1 MRPLPNPDHEG
12 PSRLAG
18 KHAMSQE
25 AQAPIQAKQTA
36 TPPPKPTALSV
47 GQMLHLM
54 QLEMERAQE
63 HGFPISCLMIGLDHE
78 GDEDAQSYRRERLTE
93 VFRLLKV
100 VTFRKKV
107 RGLGLTER
115 RFVLALFPHAKPNQA
130 AEIADELIGS
140 FRERGLQAQ
149 NSAGLVHSRACTIS
163 VGIGHNSHMGPMSFQ
178 ILIEEA
184 EAGLCFAKANGGD
197 HSVQLRDV
205 ESELDRL
212 REELE
217 VTIREFKAQ
226 SETQTREQAGAE
238 EDWGRALIGKIVQAF
253 NDQPEQ
259 SASVVRV
266 ERAVIH
272 LVKSEVG
279 RWQEISA
286 SRHVSDSQV
295 QIELLERRIEK
306 LTEHLDKTEAE
317 LRRVAAMKAIDSG
330 IASLYDSVQGLSS
343 SDSDFERKN
352 EMLKGIFEANFALQ
366 KGAA

>member
-1 MRPLPNPDHEG
+1 
-12 PSRLAG
+12 
-18 KHAMSQE
+18 MSQE
-25 AQAPIQAKQTA
+25 AQAPMQAKQQATA
-36 TPPPKPTALSV
+36 PPKPTALSV

-63 HGFPISCLMIGLDHE
+63 HGFPISCLMIGLDQE
-78 GDEDAQSYRRERLTE
+78 GDEDARAYRRERLTE

-100 VTFRKKV
+100 VTFRKKI

-115 RFVLALFPHAKPNQA
+115 RVVLALFPHAKPHQA

-140 FRERGLQAQ
+140 FHDLGLHAV
-149 NSAGLVHSRACTIS
+149 NAEGLEQSRTSTIS
-163 VGIGHNSHMGPMSFQ
+163 IGIGHNSHMGPMSFQ

-184 EAGLCFAKANGGD
+184 EAGLSFAKANGGD
-197 HSVQLRDV
+197 HCVQLRDV

-217 VTIREFKAQ
+217 ATIDEFKAH
-226 SETQTREQAGAE
+226 SEHQTREQADVE
-238 EDWGRALIGKIVQAF
+238 EDWGRDLIGKIVQAF

-259 SASVVRV
+259 SATVVRV
-266 ERAVIH
+266 ERAVID
-272 LVKSEVG
+272 LVKNEVG

-286 SRHVSDSQV
+286 SRHVSEAQG

-330 IASLYDSVQGLSS
+330 IASVYDTVQGLSS
-343 SDSDFERKN
+343 GDSEFERKN

>member
-1 MRPLPNPDHEG
+1 
-12 PSRLAG
+12 
-18 KHAMSQE
+18 MSHE
-25 AQAPIQAKQTA
+25 AQAPIQAKQQA
-36 TPPPKPTALSV
+36 AVPPKPTALSV

-63 HGFPISCLMIGLDHE
+63 HGFPISCLVIGLDQE
-78 GDEDAQSYRRERLTE
+78 GDEEAHAYRRERLTE

-100 VTFRKKV
+100 VTFRKKI
-107 RGLGLTER
+107 RGMGLTER

-130 AEIADELIGS
+130 AEIADELVAS
-140 FRERGLQAQ
+140 FRERGLCAV
-149 NSAGLVHSRACTIS
+149 NSEGLEQSRACTIS
-163 VGIGHNSHMGPMSFQ
+163 IGIGHNSHMGPMSFQ

-184 EAGLCFAKANGGD
+184 EAGLSFARANGGD

-217 VTIREFKAQ
+217 ATIEEFKAH
-226 SETQTREQAGAE
+226 SESQTREQAGAE
-238 EDWGRALIGKIVQAF
+238 EDWGRGLISKIVQAF
-253 NDQPEQ
+253 SDQPEQ
-259 SASVVRV
+259 SATIVRV
-266 ERAVIH
+266 ERVVID
-272 LVKSEVG
+272 LVKEEVG

-286 SRHVSDSQV
+286 SRHVSESQE

-330 IASLYDSVQGLSS
+330 IASVYDTVQGLSS
-343 SDSDFERKN
+343 GDSEFERKN